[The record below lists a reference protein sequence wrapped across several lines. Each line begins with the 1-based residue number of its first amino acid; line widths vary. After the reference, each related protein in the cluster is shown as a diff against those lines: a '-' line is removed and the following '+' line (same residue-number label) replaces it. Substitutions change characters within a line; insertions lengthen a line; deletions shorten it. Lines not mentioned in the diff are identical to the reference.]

1 MYPEGG
7 VFLDESASLTNI
19 AVLASYTVID
29 RGERMTQWHSNIT
42 YASELSPLPDRQDR
56 ASDVFYYRGNQ
67 IYPEQSFPLCILS
80 RAGKDI
86 FAVLSKL

>member
-19 AVLASYTVID
+19 AVLASYTVAD

-42 YASELSPLPDRQDR
+42 YASEL
-56 ASDVFYYRGNQ
+56 
-67 IYPEQSFPLCILS
+67 
-80 RAGKDI
+80 
-86 FAVLSKL
+86 